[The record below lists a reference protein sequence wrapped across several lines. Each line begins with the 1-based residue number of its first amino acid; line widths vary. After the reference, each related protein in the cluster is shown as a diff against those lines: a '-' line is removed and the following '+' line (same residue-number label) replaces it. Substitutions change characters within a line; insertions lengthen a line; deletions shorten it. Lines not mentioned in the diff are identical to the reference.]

1 MIAKRP
7 RLALELTLALVAK
20 MIALAIIWHVWF
32 SDPEGQRT
40 DGERVSAAVYSL
52 TRRSRNRT
60 WKKRRRA
67 GYRPCPRGCSTF

>member
-32 SDPEGQRT
+32 SVPEGQRT
-40 DGERVSAAVYSL
+40 DGERVSAAVYSSYA
-52 TRRSRNRT
+52 TIPQQDS
-60 WKKRRRA
+60 A
-67 GYRPCPRGCSTF
+67 HARP